1 MKAMSSMGYFAR
13 KGRFVFPAV
22 VVVSC
27 VVLFCGCGKK
37 KGFDMPP
44 RPVEVAEVEVK
55 DVPVYIDS
63 FGTLRSPHVVDVKS
77 QVTGEVKE
85 VLFAEGKPVSKGDV
99 LVLIDPRQY
108 RAEME
113 KVEAALQQAQVDFKI
128 KKEMLERNRKLVVQQ
143 LISSQEFDQ
152 YESDAAA
159 AEAAVSVN
167 KAALDAA
174 KLNLEYCTIIS
185 PLDGVAGKRQVD
197 AGNIVSANTGP
208 ALVNIRKIDSLFVDF
223 TVSEKDL
230 GRVRAAMEKAD
241 LGVVLKLDGLDDRS
255 FPGTLELLE
264 NTIDD
269 QTGTAFLRAVVPNDD
284 KALWPGQFAN
294 VRLTLEIQKGALVVP
309 GSAVRM
315 GKDGNYLFVILANG
329 TAELRSVVIGQR
341 TDDSVVLEKGVQAGE
356 LVVTSGQMGLAPG
369 AKARILE
376 QPKAV
381 SDEVAPPAKAASE
394 DSALKSG
401 TP

>member
-1 MKAMSSMGYFAR
+1 MSSMGYFAR